1 MNQKTLKI
9 SIKLS
14 HNFIW
19 MNTFIKA
26 KTYSLGMKQ
35 KLGIAIAFLNDPQ
48 FIILDQPMNGLDP
61 KAVRDVRELI
71 VQKAQEGVTFLIS
84 SHILSELVK
93 ITNSILII
101 NKGKIV
107 TETSEE
113 ELKQFKDNDLEN
125 VLLEIIEREDQ
136 A

>member
-1 MNQKTLKI
+1 
-9 SIKLS
+9 
-14 HNFIW
+14 
-19 MNTFIKA
+19 
-26 KTYSLGMKQ
+26 MKQ
-35 KLGIAIAFLNDPQ
+35 KLGIAIAFLNKPQ
-48 FIILDQPMNGLDP
+48 FIILDEPMNGLDP

-113 ELKQFKDNDLEN
+113 ELKQFKEM
-125 VLLEIIEREDQ
+125 I
-136 A
+136 

>member
-1 MNQKTLKI
+1 
-9 SIKLS
+9 
-14 HNFIW
+14 
-19 MNTFIKA
+19 
-26 KTYSLGMKQ
+26 
-35 KLGIAIAFLNDPQ
+35 
-48 FIILDQPMNGLDP
+48 MNGLDP
-61 KAVRDVRELI
+61 KSCARCTWIDCP
-71 VQKAQEGVTFLIS
+71 KAQEGVTFLIS

-125 VLLEIIEREDQ
+125 VLLDIIEKEDQ

>member
-1 MNQKTLKI
+1 M
-9 SIKLS
+9 
-14 HNFIW
+14 
-19 MNTFIKA
+19 
-26 KTYSLGMKQ
+26 
-35 KLGIAIAFLNDPQ
+35 
-48 FIILDQPMNGLDP
+48 
-61 KAVRDVRELI
+61 R
-71 VQKAQEGVTFLIS
+71 
-84 SHILSELVK
+84 LVK

-125 VLLEIIEREDQ
+125 VLLDIIEKEDQ

>member
-1 MNQKTLKI
+1 
-9 SIKLS
+9 
-14 HNFIW
+14 
-19 MNTFIKA
+19 
-26 KTYSLGMKQ
+26 
-35 KLGIAIAFLNDPQ
+35 
-48 FIILDQPMNGLDP
+48 MNGLDP

-125 VLLEIIEREDQ
+125 VLLDIIEREDQ

>member
-1 MNQKTLKI
+1 
-9 SIKLS
+9 
-14 HNFIW
+14 
-19 MNTFIKA
+19 
-26 KTYSLGMKQ
+26 LGMKQ
-35 KLGIAIAFLNDPQ
+35 KLGIAIAFLNKPQ
-48 FIILDQPMNGLDP
+48 FIILDEPMNGLDP

-125 VLLEIIEREDQ
+125 VLLDIIEREDQ

>member
-1 MNQKTLKI
+1 
-9 SIKLS
+9 
-14 HNFIW
+14 
-19 MNTFIKA
+19 
-26 KTYSLGMKQ
+26 LGMKQ
-35 KLGIAIAFLNDPQ
+35 KLGIAIAFLNKPQ
-48 FIILDQPMNGLDP
+48 FIILDEPMNGLDP